1 MNADISQNYL
11 YSVSQFLTLIARVS
25 KRSSR
30 ALCCRCKKEDRKF
43 HPLII
48 YIFVPLEFSCPQI
61 LPKICNW
68 IFPWPKCTK
77 VKENEM
83 KIGKWSS
90 DSFMQSLPL
99 YIRSIWMRQST

>member
-30 ALCCRCKKEDRKF
+30 ALCCRCKKEDSKF

-48 YIFVPLEFSCPQI
+48 YIFVPKI

-83 KIGKWSS
+83 KIGKWSNVS
-90 DSFMQSLPL
+90 SMQCLPL
-99 YIRSIWMRQST
+99 YIRSMWMGQST